1 MAEKSG
7 KNIASKS
14 KNTGSGKNP
23 SIKDSGL
30 WKKLKRFYN
39 KHTIR
44 RIFLTA
50 LVFVLL
56 VYVIFS
62 IPAWTLKSEKLQP
75 VVSRQPVQGTAID
88 RESGRVTVAQN
99 GGRTLT
105 IDTATMEIQVKD
117 DASGYTFSSAAKKS
131 SNGVDLALLN
141 LVYLGEDNNLYE
153 WNSHDNSTLLSSYE
167 LYQIENGVRID
178 INLNEGESNRFYEYM
193 PKKMGIETY
202 EEFFVKGLEKLVEDG
217 TLEEALGQRYLS
229 TLGLVYKRS
238 LTEECYAVTYTGN
251 PPVSATNQLIEV
263 TKLVGYTQDMLLQD
277 ADEFGFM
284 VTITEPALFDLVVE
298 ITLDDNG
305 DLKVHVPAGSIV
317 SGNDYYVAQNLS
329 VLPNFG
335 AVAAEEY
342 EEGYVLVPDGSGA
355 LMAFNSYIDNVADY
369 KRPLYDND
377 YFNDYYYMPEYGEE
391 LYMPV
396 FGMLYGPEEKTDKA
410 FLAIVEEGARN
421 GLVNVRLA
429 SAGADSSK
437 YNKAYASFDLTQYK
451 RVKINGEYSDSSGTY
466 LVNTGMQELDLT
478 LRYRLFGKGTG
489 YYDLAKDYQRYLADE
504 SLGITPVY
512 GDGAASL
519 YLEVVGGVN
528 ISDRFV
534 GIPYNRAYSMTDYE
548 ELLSMMQELSGIRY
562 QMQYDG
568 AFNGGWNGELN
579 RGASL
584 ASSNGSRKEL
594 REVLSYAKEQGIPLY
609 MQVALTQIWEKGN
622 GFRASSH
629 AIRGYDDSA
638 AKISRYHTVLGILNT
653 QLNDGVVHD
662 DYYLLSPRYLDA
674 VTEAFIKDADEF
686 DCLAVTDL
694 AGMYYA
700 DYRYQGFVSGEMGDR
715 VLKNSLNKLQNG
727 ERKLA
732 LKNPHID
739 NLRFGEIAVDISRE
753 SSNYATFAATIPF
766 KQLVMNGLIPYTTE
780 DVNLSSR
787 GAGYYVLQAAELAAY
802 PKFILTYENVDVL
815 KNSDLSYLFSA
826 QFDLLKGK
834 IREVYEECASIRE
847 SIGTDEITG
856 HRMVGENVFE
866 TTYANGTQVLVNYN
880 LYDVTL
886 SDGTVLEAEGY
897 LLKEGK

>member
-56 VYVIFS
+56 VYVIVS

-305 DLKVHVPAGSIV
+305 DLKVQIGRAHV
-317 SGNDYYVAQNLS
+317 
-329 VLPNFG
+329 
-335 AVAAEEY
+335 
-342 EEGYVLVPDGSGA
+342 
-355 LMAFNSYIDNVADY
+355 
-369 KRPLYDND
+369 
-377 YFNDYYYMPEYGEE
+377 
-391 LYMPV
+391 
-396 FGMLYGPEEKTDKA
+396 
-410 FLAIVEEGARN
+410 
-421 GLVNVRLA
+421 
-429 SAGADSSK
+429 
-437 YNKAYASFDLTQYK
+437 
-451 RVKINGEYSDSSGTY
+451 
-466 LVNTGMQELDLT
+466 
-478 LRYRLFGKGTG
+478 
-489 YYDLAKDYQRYLADE
+489 
-504 SLGITPVY
+504 
-512 GDGAASL
+512 
-519 YLEVVGGVN
+519 
-528 ISDRFV
+528 
-534 GIPYNRAYSMTDYE
+534 
-548 ELLSMMQELSGIRY
+548 
-562 QMQYDG
+562 
-568 AFNGGWNGELN
+568 
-579 RGASL
+579 
-584 ASSNGSRKEL
+584 
-594 REVLSYAKEQGIPLY
+594 
-609 MQVALTQIWEKGN
+609 
-622 GFRASSH
+622 
-629 AIRGYDDSA
+629 
-638 AKISRYHTVLGILNT
+638 
-653 QLNDGVVHD
+653 
-662 DYYLLSPRYLDA
+662 
-674 VTEAFIKDADEF
+674 
-686 DCLAVTDL
+686 
-694 AGMYYA
+694 
-700 DYRYQGFVSGEMGDR
+700 
-715 VLKNSLNKLQNG
+715 
-727 ERKLA
+727 
-732 LKNPHID
+732 
-739 NLRFGEIAVDISRE
+739 
-753 SSNYATFAATIPF
+753 
-766 KQLVMNGLIPYTTE
+766 
-780 DVNLSSR
+780 
-787 GAGYYVLQAAELAAY
+787 
-802 PKFILTYENVDVL
+802 
-815 KNSDLSYLFSA
+815 
-826 QFDLLKGK
+826 
-834 IREVYEECASIRE
+834 
-847 SIGTDEITG
+847 
-856 HRMVGENVFE
+856 
-866 TTYANGTQVLVNYN
+866 
-880 LYDVTL
+880 
-886 SDGTVLEAEGY
+886 
-897 LLKEGK
+897 

>member
-1 MAEKSG
+1 MAEKSK
-7 KNIASKS
+7 KNIASS
-14 KNTGSGKNP
+14 KKDIASGKK
-23 SIKDSGL
+23 SIADSGF
-30 WKKLKRFYN
+30 WKKLKKFYN

-44 RIFLTA
+44 RIFLTV

-56 VYVIFS
+56 VYVIVS
-62 IPAWTLKSEKLQP
+62 IPVWTLRSEKIEP
-75 VVSRQPVQGTAID
+75 TVSREPLQGTIID
-88 RESGRVTVAQN
+88 KESGKVTVASN

-117 DASGYTFSSAAKKS
+117 DASGYTFSSVASKS
-131 SNGVDLALLN
+131 SSGSDLALLS

-153 WNSHDNSTLLSSYE
+153 WNSYDNSTALSSYE

-202 EEFFVKGLEKLVEDG
+202 EEFFVGGLQKLMEEG
-217 TLEEALGQRYLS
+217 SLEEATGQRYIN

-238 LTEECYAVTYTGN
+238 LTEECYAVNYTGN
-251 PPVSATNQLIEV
+251 PPASATNQLIEV
-263 TKLVGYTQDMLLQD
+263 TRLVGYTQDMLLDD
-277 ADEFGFM
+277 ADEFGFT
-284 VTITEPALFDLVVE
+284 VAITEPALFDLVVE
-298 ITLDDNG
+298 ITLEDNG
-305 DLKVHVPAGSIV
+305 DLKVHVPSGSIV

-335 AVAAEEY
+335 TVTAEEY

-377 YFNDYYYMPEYGEE
+377 YFSDYYYMPEYGEE
-391 LYMPV
+391 LFMPIY
-396 FGMLYGPEEKTDKA
+396 GMLYGPEEKTDKA
-410 FLAIVEEGARN
+410 FLAIAEEGSRN
-421 GLVNVRLA
+421 GVMNVKLA
-429 SAGADSSK
+429 SANADSAK
-437 YNKAYASFDLTQYK
+437 YNKAYFSFDLTQYK
-451 RVKINGEYSDSSGTY
+451 RVKINGEYSNSSGTY
-466 LVNTGMQELDLT
+466 LVNTGMQDLDLT
-478 LRYRLFGKGTG
+478 VRYKLYGRNTSYF
-489 YYDLAKDYQRYLADE
+489 DLAKAYQNYLAYD
-504 SLGITPVY
+504 SLGIEPVY

-534 GIPYNRAYSMTDYE
+534 GIPYSRAYSMTDYSQ
-548 ELLSMMQELSGIRY
+548 LLSMMEELSDVKY

-584 ASSNGSRKEL
+584 ASQNGSRKEL
-594 REVLSYAKEQGIPLY
+594 REALDYAKEQGISLY
-609 MQVALTQIWEKGN
+609 MQVALSQIWEKGN

-629 AIRGYDDSA
+629 GVRGYDDSA
-638 AKISRYHTVLGILNT
+638 AEISRYHSVLGILNT

-674 VTEAFIKDADEF
+674 VTEAFLKGADEY
-686 DCLAVTDL
+686 DCLAVSDL
-694 AGMYYA
+694 AGMYYG
-700 DYRYQGFVSGEMGDR
+700 DYRYQGYVSGEMGDR
-715 VLKNSLNKLQNG
+715 VLKNSLNKLWNG

-739 NLRFGEIAVDISRE
+739 NLRFGSVAVDISRE

-780 DVNLSSR
+780 DVNLSTR
-787 GAGYYVLQAAELAAY
+787 GSGYYVLQAAELGAY

-834 IREVYEECASIRE
+834 IREVYEECASVRE
-847 SIGTDEITG
+847 SIGTNEITG
-856 HRMVGENVFE
+856 HRMIEENVFE

-886 SDGTVLEAEGY
+886 SDGSVLEAEGY